1 MAHNK
6 LFFKVLEFTRY
17 LFAVMDGASRFILTH
32 EISRVKKGVDPTGLF
47 AASAAR
53 ALRLPLIL
61 VSDGLAE
68 FRNAATNVFE
78 TATNPNFVHVREI
91 HLKNMFNQ
99 NNDVYK
105 RLNGEFRDRL
115 QCTRGF
121 KSENPSIIRLLIIY
135 HNFFRPHISLENNI
149 TPAEAIGLDI
159 EPVPNSDLGVDCD
172 KWITFIQNADINI

>member
-1 MAHNK
+1 
-6 LFFKVLEFTRY
+6 
-17 LFAVMDGASRFILTH
+17 MDGASRFILTH
-32 EISRVKKGVDPTGLF
+32 EISRVKKGVDPAGLF

-78 TATNPNFVHVREI
+78 IATNPNFVHVREI

-121 KSENPSIIRLLIIY
+121 KSEN
-135 HNFFRPHISLENNI
+135 
-149 TPAEAIGLDI
+149 
-159 EPVPNSDLGVDCD
+159 
-172 KWITFIQNADINI
+172 QM